1 MKKILIIAVLVVI
14 VVLIGGMTRSAP
26 DVVSVFPQKYTD
38 SVERFSFQ
46 YPDGYTLDTTHAY
59 GMNPNVTIAGVKIQI
74 PASLATGTNLSADT
88 YLSVEHLP
96 LTSECT
102 AERFLDGITSTT
114 TEVHN
119 GITYSVLTLS
129 GAGAGNR
136 YEETV
141 YATPGARSCL
151 AIRYFIHST
160 VLENYD
166 PGTRTQFDA
175 AALHTTFDAIRD
187 TLTITK

>member
-187 TLTITK
+187 TLTLD

>member
-1 MKKILIIAVLVVI
+1 MKNILIIAVLVVI

-141 YATPGARSCL
+141 YATLGSRSCL
-151 AIRYFIHST
+151 AVRYFIHST

>member
-1 MKKILIIAVLVVI
+1 MKNILIIAVLVVI

>member
-1 MKKILIIAVLVVI
+1 
-14 VVLIGGMTRSAP
+14 
-26 DVVSVFPQKYTD
+26 
-38 SVERFSFQ
+38 
-46 YPDGYTLDTTHAY
+46 
-59 GMNPNVTIAGVKIQI
+59 MNPNVTIAGVKIQI
-74 PASLATGTNLSADT
+74 PVSLATGTNLSADT

>member
-1 MKKILIIAVLVVI
+1 MKNILIIAVLVVI
-14 VVLIGGMTRSAP
+14 VVLIGGMTRSSP

-38 SVERFSFQ
+38 QVERFSFQ

-74 PASLATGTNLSADT
+74 PASLATGTNLSTDT

-102 AERFLDGITSTT
+102 AERFLDGVTGAT

>member
-1 MKKILIIAVLVVI
+1 MK
-14 VVLIGGMTRSAP
+14 RSEPTLAP
-26 DVVSVFPQKYTD
+26 TFPQSYHD
-38 SVERFSFQ
+38 PLELFSFQ

-74 PASLATGTNLSADT
+74 PASLATGTNLSSDT
-88 YLSVEHLP
+88 YVSVEHLP
-96 LTSECT
+96 LTTECT
-102 AERFLDGITSTT
+102 AERFLDGATGAT
-114 TEVHN
+114 TEIHN